1 MSDHLRLAALAGTLF
16 VTSYTSVTW
25 VMAGAPVISVAPQR
39 DPVQVAA
46 LSPAPRA
53 AQPAPAPRI
62 APPAAQ
68 PAPPPQ
74 AAQPALPAG
83 DGDALRDPLRL
94 AALEASTAYA
104 GKPCDAAAK
113 AAMVEAVTRY
123 AKAWAD
129 MMGCGP
135 DGCDYRKI
143 NATAAVFSTP
153 LDLRLRDAIG
163 TAFDQRGIAIDDFP
177 AQLRI
182 NVAMLVRGRGAP
194 ATACPETQ
202 AQAPR

>member
-16 VTSYTSVTW
+16 VTSYTSVAW
-25 VMAGAPVISVAPQR
+25 VMAGTPVIKVAPLR

-46 LSPAPRA
+46 LSPAPRV
-53 AQPAPAPRI
+53 APS
-62 APPAAQ
+62 APPASV
-68 PAPPPQ
+68 
-74 AAQPALPAG
+74 AQPALPPG
-83 DGDALRDPLRL
+83 DGHPERDPLRL

-104 GKPCDAAAK
+104 RAPCDAAAK
-113 AAMVEAVTRY
+113 AAMVEAVSRY
-123 AKAWAD
+123 AKAWAN

-153 LDLRLRDAIG
+153 LDIRLRDAIG
-163 TAFDQRGIAIDDFP
+163 AAFDQRGIAIDDFP

-194 ATACPETQ
+194 ATACSETQ
-202 AQAPR
+202 AQATTR